1 MILLRAKEYIMW
13 FLVNFFICLIP
24 CLIMIAMNRLS
35 EEVFS
40 SFLSYNYTLLIS
52 SLYLIF
58 TLSETNKNEGSFPTL
73 LFWITI
79 AWLLLIFSTFIIYPD
94 IPNKIVSK
102 WFSDNYLLSISI
114 ILIFVTFT
122 ISFFLNFRSM
132 EKNVKDKKA
141 QKDFQKAKKTEKKVS
156 EMHDQI

>member
-1 MILLRAKEYIMW
+1 MILLRAKEYILW

-73 LFWITI
+73 LFFITI
-79 AWLLLIFSTFIIYPD
+79 SWLLIIFATFIIYPD

-102 WFSDNYLLSISI
+102 WFSVNYLLSISI

-122 ISFFLNFRSM
+122 ISFFLNFSSM
-132 EKNVKDKKA
+132 EKNVKNKKS

>member
-1 MILLRAKEYIMW
+1 MW